1 MKHMKYV
8 KRFESMMDN
17 NNSNYYGIRSGDI
30 VIFNL
35 IDGFHMRWD
44 RLTTGKKYVLHVYNN
59 SSIVKDEV
67 DYEHDIISVI
77 DNDGKICYMFANNFI
92 RELVDDAKKYNL

>member
-35 IDGFHMRWD
+35 IDGW
-44 RLTTGKKYVLHVYNN
+44 G
-59 SSIVKDEV
+59 
-67 DYEHDIISVI
+67 
-77 DNDGKICYMFANNFI
+77 
-92 RELVDDAKKYNL
+92 